1 VSAQPPAGES
11 AVLPRAP
18 GVAYPDVERG
28 EGVWLHLTDG
38 REILDACSGGAGVA
52 CLGHAVSELADAAA
66 QQASRVSYVYNHHF
80 TNQPQEA
87 LAERLLE
94 VAAPAMARVRFVSG
108 GSEANETALRLARSY
123 HVERGDGE
131 RWRVISPAPSYHG
144 GTLAALG
151 LSGDVG
157 LRDPYKPYL
166 SSHLHLA
173 SEAWRFDRSGERALS
188 ELDRLLEEAGPDTVA
203 AFICEPV
210 GGAALPGHS
219 PPPRF
224 WEGLA
229 ERRSRHGFLI
239 CLNEIVTG
247 IGRLGSWFAYR
258 DLPFVPDIVTA
269 GKGLGGGYA
278 PLAAVLCREHV
289 YEAIAQGSREF
300 EHGHTWDGAPL
311 TCAVGLAALEYIRQ
325 RGLVERV
332 AARGPLLRRDVE
344 RATAGASIVGG
355 VRGRGFLIGIELV
368 DPRDGESPLPRELDA
383 GSLVFRTAVEHG
395 LLVAP
400 SHTGTG
406 ELGSDHV
413 LLAPAYTAGDDELTE
428 MTDRVG
434 SAITDV
440 ERTADAML
448 AGSEAAG

>member
-1 VSAQPPAGES
+1 
-11 AVLPRAP
+11 
-18 GVAYPDVERG
+18 
-28 EGVWLHLTDG
+28 
-38 REILDACSGGAGVA
+38 
-52 CLGHAVSELADAAA
+52 
-66 QQASRVSYVYNHHF
+66 
-80 TNQPQEA
+80 
-87 LAERLLE
+87 
-94 VAAPAMARVRFVSG
+94 
-108 GSEANETALRLARSY
+108 
-123 HVERGDGE
+123 
-131 RWRVISPAPSYHG
+131 
-144 GTLAALG
+144 
-151 LSGDVG
+151 
-157 LRDPYKPYL
+157 
-166 SSHLHLA
+166 
-173 SEAWRFDRSGERALS
+173 
-188 ELDRLLEEAGPDTVA
+188 
-203 AFICEPV
+203 
-210 GGAALPGHS
+210 
-219 PPPRF
+219 
-224 WEGLA
+224 
-229 ERRSRHGFLI
+229 
-239 CLNEIVTG
+239 
-247 IGRLGSWFAYR
+247 
-258 DLPFVPDIVTA
+258 
-269 GKGLGGGYA
+269 
-278 PLAAVLCREHV
+278 V